1 MHSYASFA
9 TIYQEGEPMSK
20 QIKHSPSS
28 ILNKAFNVDFKG
40 YSAFEVDLF
49 LDEIVEDYKAMEALL
64 KHYEESI
71 EGLKA
76 NNQKYQERLI
86 QLESQLAT
94 TKDSPSNSDLLKRL
108 ARLESLID
116 QKD

>member
-1 MHSYASFA
+1 
-9 TIYQEGEPMSK
+9 MSK
-20 QIKHSPSS
+20 QLKHSPAS
-28 ILNKAFNVDFKG
+28 IVDKAFHVDFKG

-49 LDEIVEDYKAMEALL
+49 LDEIVQDYKMMEELL
-64 KHYEESI
+64 KHFEETI
-71 EGLKA
+71 EGLKE

-86 QLESQLAT
+86 QLESQIASS
-94 TKDSPSNSDLLKRL
+94 KDSPSNSDLLKRL